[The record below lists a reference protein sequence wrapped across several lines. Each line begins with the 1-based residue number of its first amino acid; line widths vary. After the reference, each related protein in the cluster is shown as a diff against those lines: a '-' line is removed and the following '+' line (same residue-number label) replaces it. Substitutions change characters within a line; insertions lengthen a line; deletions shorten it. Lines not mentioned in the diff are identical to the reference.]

1 MKKVG
6 FTLAEVIV
14 SLGIIGLLA
23 AITAPLLGSLTP
35 DQDKIKVIKAY
46 NILSDITTEV
56 LNDPSLYLKNSGWE
70 GLNCTEQPTHPDYQ
84 DVIYIGNNKFS
95 YILASKL
102 ELSSDATLS
111 GTAVTFTTIDGIE
124 WTSSP
129 FLESTNLLGYD
140 ITIDVNNSGT
150 NQTYDEESTKDKP
163 KPDRFAFEIDLK
175 GNIKGGD
182 CLTKAYLAN
191 PNKLNDKKA
200 DYAKA
205 KDLLD
210 SLVDTN

>member
-6 FTLAEVIV
+6 FTLSEVII
-14 SLGIIGLLA
+14 SLGIIGILA
-23 AITAPLLGSLTP
+23 AITAPMLGSLTP
-35 DQDKIKVIKAY
+35 DQDKIKVLKAY
-46 NILSDITTEV
+46 KMLTDVTTEV
-56 LNDPSLYLKNSGWE
+56 LNDPSLYLKNSGCE
-70 GLNCTEQPTHPDYQ
+70 GLNCIEQPTHPEYQ
-84 DVIYIGNNKFS
+84 NNEYTGNNKFS

-163 KPDRFAFEIDLK
+163 KPDRFAFEVDLRGNVK
-175 GNIKGGD
+175 GAD

-200 DYAKA
+200 DYAQAKA
-205 KDLLD
+205 FLEKLLETD
-210 SLVDTN
+210 